1 MLGALGR
8 FLTQNKGLKLAALV
22 LSLAL
27 WFYVVNELNQG
38 SDEDKQ
44 FLKRVLPSEGLTAK
58 KLTIRP
64 VFIGAPKYGFMVENA
79 RVVVVPEFCIV
90 VGSKDLLGRIRFAYT
105 MPIDLR
111 GVSKTFSTSIAL
123 NPIAPGVYM
132 EDTLVQVIIPV
143 QRSTR

>member
-1 MLGALGR
+1 MFSALGR
-8 FLTQNKGLKLAALV
+8 FFTENRGLKLAALV
-22 LSLAL
+22 LAL
-27 WFYVVNELNQG
+27 VIWFYVVNELNQG

-44 FLKRVLPSEGLTAK
+44 FLNRVLPSEGLTAK

-64 VFIGAPKYGFMVENA
+64 VFIGSPKYGFMIENA

-90 VGSKDLLGRIRFAYT
+90 VGSKDLLGRVKYAYT

-111 GVSKTFSTSIAL
+111 GVSKTFSTWVAL

-132 EDTLVQVIIPV
+132 EDTLVQVIVPV
-143 QRSTR
+143 QHSTR